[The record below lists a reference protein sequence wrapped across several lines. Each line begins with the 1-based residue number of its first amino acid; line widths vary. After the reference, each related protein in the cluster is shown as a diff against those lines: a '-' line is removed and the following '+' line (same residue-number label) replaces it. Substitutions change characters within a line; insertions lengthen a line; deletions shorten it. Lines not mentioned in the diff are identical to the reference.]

1 MKKTLR
7 QIRNTLLIIGKNPAK
22 AILTS
27 IGIIVATVLYVIFM
41 IVANSFIEQN
51 KNYYKTMNY
60 NEIVSESEISEYC
73 EEILINRYKNNNDVN
88 ILFYKNGKQ
97 DLTGFKTYGKS
108 LKVNVIGVQNNYT
121 ELPFVRLDKS
131 NSLIQTKITSGRAI
145 NESDNIG
152 KKRVC
157 NIYESHA
164 LLLFNDINCLGN
176 RITLNGL
183 EYVVVGL
190 LEDTEDLLWLNQKN
204 LKSDKN
210 PPFTF
215 YIPKA
220 LSSDDDKNYCV
231 MEYNAEEVYNECKI
245 LHDLT
250 AANFYCKTDILNQ
263 IEETH
268 DEMKMYIFLLMIMI
282 VFFSG
287 IIIMVTMIF
296 NVKEKYHEIGIR
308 RALGASKSEIMFSIL
323 FEALIYCGLG
333 LFFGVVLGIV
343 LSSLLIS
350 ILSNYF
356 GMLVLSIT
364 LECIILPCAFIP
376 VFIMKF
382 SLIPAW
388 IGASTNVVLTLKV
401 E

>member
-7 QIRNTLLIIGKNPAK
+7 QIRNTVLIICKNPAK

-27 IGIIVATVLYVIFM
+27 IGIIVATVIYAVFM

-60 NEIVSESEISEYC
+60 NEIVSELSISERC
-73 EEILINRYKNNNDVN
+73 EEILINRYRNNHDVN
-88 ILFYKNGKQ
+88 ILFYKNGNQ
-97 DLTGFKTYGKS
+97 EMTGFKTYGKA

-121 ELPFVRLDKS
+121 ELPFMRMDKS
-131 NSLIQTKITSGRAI
+131 NSLIHTRIISGRAI

-157 NIYESHA
+157 NIYRSHA
-164 LLLFNDINCLGN
+164 LILFNDINCLGN
-176 RITLNGL
+176 KITLNGL

-190 LEDTEDLLWLNQKN
+190 LEDTEDLLWLNQKA
-204 LKSDKN
+204 LKTDKN

-215 YIPKA
+215 YIPKT
-220 LSSDDDKNYCV
+220 LSLYDDKNYCV
-231 MEYNAEEVYNECKI
+231 IEYNAEDVNKECETI
-245 LHDLT
+245 QNLT
-250 AANFYCKTDILNQ
+250 STNFYCKTDILNQ
-263 IEETH
+263 IGDTYK
-268 DEMKMYIFLLMIMI
+268 EMKIYVFFLMILI
-282 VFFSG
+282 VFFSS

-333 LFFGVVLGIV
+333 LLFGIVLGIGF
-343 LSSLLIS
+343 SSLLIS

-356 GMLVLSIT
+356 GGLVLSIT
-364 LECIILPCAFIP
+364 LECIILPCALIP
-376 VFIMKF
+376 VFIMMF

-388 IGASTNVVLTLKV
+388 IGASTNIVLTLKV